1 MVDILH
7 RIGARASLEDVSSAL
22 TTIPGLAGWWTED
35 TTGDSAVGSV
45 IKFRFAG
52 AGGEGFDMLVLD
64 TEPGKLVRWEVVDG
78 PPEWIGTHVRFELS
92 QTDDFAIVL
101 FTHEGWKEPVEF
113 MHHCSTKWASFLL
126 SLKKYVETGKGD
138 PSPNDVEISN
148 WP

>member
-7 RIGARASLEDVSSAL
+7 RIGITASPDDAYKAL
-22 TTIPGLAGWWTED
+22 TTVDGLAGWWTED
-35 TTGDSAVGSV
+35 THGDTEIDGV
-45 IKFRFAG
+45 IQFRFAG
-52 AGGEGFDMLVLD
+52 AGGEGFDMRVL
-64 TEPGKLVRWEVVDG
+64 ESKPGELVRWEVVDG
-78 PPEWIGTHVRFELS
+78 PAEWIGTHIGFELS
-92 QTDDFAIVL
+92 QVDNWAIVL
-101 FTHEGWKEPVEF
+101 FRHEGWKEPVEF

>member
-7 RIGARASLEDVSSAL
+7 RIGATASRDEVFQAL
-22 TTIPGLAGWWTED
+22 STIAGLAGWWTQD
-35 TTGDSAVGSV
+35 TTGDPDVGGV

-52 AGGEGFDMLVLD
+52 AGGEGFDMKVLD
-64 TEPGKLVRWEVVDG
+64 SKAGELVRWEVVDG
-78 PPEWIGTHVRFELS
+78 PPEWIGTHVGFELT
-92 QTDDFAIVL
+92 QVDDWAILL
-101 FTHEGWKEPVEF
+101 FKHEGWKEPVEF